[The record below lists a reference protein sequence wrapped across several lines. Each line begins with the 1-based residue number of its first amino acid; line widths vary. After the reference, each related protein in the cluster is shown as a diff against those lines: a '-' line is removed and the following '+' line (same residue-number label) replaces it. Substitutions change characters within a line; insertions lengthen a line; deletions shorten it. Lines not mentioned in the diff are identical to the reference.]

1 MRVVVSSLVVLCVL
15 YFIVGG
21 VATLLGF
28 LEAQKYTLFAGIV
41 GGLASVLGLIAL
53 ARPSL
58 QQADLEDLELQSL
71 RKLAAASEEITQLER
86 ARLARKQEIDSLEAR
101 RREMEFLVQKASL
114 SLFLQEQHRLYG
126 VEGLAA
132 GLEAVELERLP
143 ERGGRPGEGLG
154 FAQEVF
160 RVSRV
165 RRADTKWIL

>member
-1 MRVVVSSLVVLCVL
+1 MDDKPTRRVGRQRLRVVVSSLVVLCVL

-86 ARLARKQEIDSLEAR
+86 ARLARKQEIDSL
-101 RREMEFLVQKASL
+101 
-114 SLFLQEQHRLYG
+114 
-126 VEGLAA
+126 
-132 GLEAVELERLP
+132 
-143 ERGGRPGEGLG
+143 
-154 FAQEVF
+154 
-160 RVSRV
+160 
-165 RRADTKWIL
+165 